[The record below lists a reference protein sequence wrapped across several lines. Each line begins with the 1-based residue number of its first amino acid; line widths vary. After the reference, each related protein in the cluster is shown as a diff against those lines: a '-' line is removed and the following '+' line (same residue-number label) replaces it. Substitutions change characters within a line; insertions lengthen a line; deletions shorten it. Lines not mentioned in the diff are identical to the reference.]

1 MHEVNSLFEAMRDA
15 IPAGPVRIKEAVEA
29 GKKVVGCYCAYTPYE
44 VIRAAGAIPV
54 TLCSTSEKPIAAG
67 EEHLPRNLCPLI
79 KSSYGFALTDTCP
92 YFHFCSIV
100 VGETTCDGKRKM
112 YELLDRLRPTHVMQL
127 PRTYRGTDA
136 LSSWQAEIERLARRL
151 ETELG
156 ATITEDGLR
165 REIKKRNEERRAMGE
180 LYELSKLDPV
190 PLSGR
195 ELHLVNEFFRVS
207 FGDPQALDLVREL
220 VRRLRENYEAGERRV
235 PGGKRRIVV
244 TGCPTGKSLEKVF
257 NAIEENGGVIVA
269 FENCGGI
276 KPNYEP
282 VDETLPPYEALAV
295 KYLGIPCSCMSPND
309 KRLDLL
315 ETLVRDYRADG
326 VTDIILQACHT
337 YSVESFLVRERLGN
351 LNVGEREGIPYIA
364 VETDYYQGDVEQ
376 LSTRMGAFLEMLA

>member
-1 MHEVNSLFEAMRDA
+1 MHDVESLFEAMRNA
-15 IPAGPVRIKEAVEA
+15 IPAGPVKIKEAVES

-79 KSSYGFALTDTCP
+79 KASYGFALTDTCP
-92 YFHFCSIV
+92 YFHFCGLV
-100 VGETTCDGKRKM
+100 VGETTCDGTKKM
-112 YELLDRLRPTHVMQL
+112 YELMNRLRPTHVMQL
-127 PRTYRGTDA
+127 PQTYLGKDA
-136 LSSWQAEIERLARRL
+136 HGAWQKEIERLAARL
-151 ETELG
+151 EAEFGAPVTEE
-156 ATITEDGLR
+156 ALR
-165 REIKKRNEERRAMGE
+165 LEIKKRNEERRLMSD

-195 ELHLVNEFFRVS
+195 ELHLVNEFFKIS
-207 FGDPQALDLVREL
+207 FGDPEALGLIRDLTVK
-220 VRRLRENYEAGERRV
+220 LRENYDKGQRRV
-235 PGGKRRIVV
+235 PGRRRILV

-276 KPNYEP
+276 KPNYEL
-282 VDETLPPYEALAV
+282 VDEHLPPYEALAA

-315 ETLVRDYRADG
+315 EALAGEYKVSG
-326 VTDIILQACHT
+326 VVDIILQACHT
-337 YSVESFLVRERLGN
+337 YAVESFQVRERISGKKG
-351 LNVGEREGIPYIA
+351 VPYISL
-364 VETDYYQGDVEQ
+364 ETDYYQGDVEQ
-376 LSTRMGAFLEMLA
+376 ISTRMGAFMEMIGC